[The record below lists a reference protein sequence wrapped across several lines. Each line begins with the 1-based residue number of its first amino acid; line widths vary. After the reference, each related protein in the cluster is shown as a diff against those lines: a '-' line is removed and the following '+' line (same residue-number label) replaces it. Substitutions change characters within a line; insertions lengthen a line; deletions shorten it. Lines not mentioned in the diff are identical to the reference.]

1 MSIEDRMPA
10 REALAAVHGARG
22 ERDVVVTTMMPARDW
37 MTMPQSPLDMV
48 LVPSAM
54 SHATSMGLGL
64 ALAQPDRKVIVC
76 NGDGSMLMN
85 LGSLVS
91 IVSAGVTNLIVIVFD
106 NGSYE
111 VTGSQPIP
119 GAGMVDYAAI
129 ARGSGFTSVFEFS
142 ELDDWQANVEAI
154 LDAAGPTFVVLD
166 VQPVVGLP
174 GPRSPGPASER
185 ALRFMEALQH

>member
-1 MSIEDRMPA
+1 MSAMDAKDAIGVVHAA
-10 REALAAVHGARG
+10 RRV
-22 ERDVVVTTMMPARDW
+22 RDIVITTMMPARDW
-37 MTMPQSPLDMV
+37 MTLPQSPLDMV

-91 IVSAGVTNLIVIVFD
+91 IATAGAANMVVIVFD
-106 NGSYE
+106 NGTYE

-119 GAGMVDYAAI
+119 GGGTVDYCAI
-129 ARGSGFTSVFEFS
+129 AIASGFNAAHEFDDLATWRKALPTLLAHIGPIFVLLRVESVPGE
-142 ELDDWQANVEAI
+142 
-154 LDAAGPTFVVLD
+154 
-166 VQPVVGLP
+166 P
-174 GPRSPGPASER
+174 GPKSPGPAGER
-185 ALRFMEALQH
+185 ARRFREALSG